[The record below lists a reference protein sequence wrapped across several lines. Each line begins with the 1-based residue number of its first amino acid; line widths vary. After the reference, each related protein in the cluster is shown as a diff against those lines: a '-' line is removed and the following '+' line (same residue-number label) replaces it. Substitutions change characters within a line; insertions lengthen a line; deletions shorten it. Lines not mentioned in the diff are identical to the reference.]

1 MDHRALIAE
10 AHLCDYRR
18 ALSKMASELA
28 AMRPSYDF
36 ESSMALMLAESEIRS
51 VISRG
56 KPYAPPTPIALWP
69 IDGAPRKV

>member
-10 AHLCDYRR
+10 AHLCDLRR
-18 ALSKMASELA
+18 RLSQIAGELS
-28 AMRPSYDF
+28 AMRPAYDF
-36 ESSMALMLAESEIRS
+36 ESSMALMLAESELRS
-51 VISRG
+51 VIARG